1 MQPDAQTE
9 QDAKRLV
16 LDFFDRAFV
25 QRKAAEARERY
36 MGDVYIQH
44 NPLAPDGPDLFVEFI
59 GQFQAMA
66 PDMVFDLKR
75 VIAEGDLVVLHYHL
89 TMTPDDLG
97 RAVVD
102 IFRVEDGKIVEHWD
116 VLQDVPAQSANNN
129 TMF

>member
-1 MQPDAQTE
+1 MDPDVPSE
-9 QDAKRLV
+9 QDAKSTV
-16 LDFFDRAFV
+16 LAFFDLAFV
-25 QRKAAEARERY
+25 QRQAAQARERY

-44 NPLAPDGPDLFVEFI
+44 NPGAPDGPDLFVEFI

-66 PDMVFDLKR
+66 PDMTFDIKR

-102 IFRVEDGKIVEHWD
+102 IFRVEDGRIVEHWD
-116 VLQDVPAQSANNN
+116 VLQDVPAEAANEN